1 MSRVHD
7 ALKRA
12 EQSPGFVPPAVRPPA
27 SPNPNG
33 PVKGSPL
40 DQVMAA
46 YPPPAAPPVARAAPP
61 RQDSPV
67 QESHGPAV
75 LQRNGVDYSAFTLT
89 SPAPQQTAH
98 RQALMAQSP
107 GRTTFQSPAAP
118 DLNLADLLDKIEE
131 VPFQPLADSHL
142 IDATKP
148 HDAPSEEFRTLRT
161 RLNHLQSLQPIHTVV
176 VTSASPA
183 EGKSFTAVNLA
194 LAESHLAG
202 NNTLLA
208 DFDFRRPIVHSL
220 FQIDRSPGI
229 TDYLTGKAELHQI
242 IKRVAGTNLY
252 LMPAGEAVLNPL
264 ELLNLQEVRILLD
277 QLPQLFNWVVLDSP
291 PLLFAAD
298 ANLLSTLCHG
308 TLLVV
313 RIGTTTIDSITR
325 ALQSLCENNVLG
337 IAVNGAR
344 RGELYSKYTYYHS
357 YYYSTPT
364 EVDGDEEAVATTKGK
379 GKKKDHYD
387 DEDDDE

>member
-12 EQSPGFVPPAVRPPA
+12 EQGPGFPPPTPRPPTPPRQDA
-27 SPNPNG
+27 PGKANA
-33 PVKGSPL
+33 L

-46 YPPPAAPPVARAAPP
+46 YPPPAAPPPPRQSVARYEAPP
-61 RQDSPV
+61 RQ
-67 QESHGPAV
+67 ELHGPAV
-75 LQRNGVDYSAFTLT
+75 LQRNNADYGAYQPPAPARNAHDYSVST
-89 SPAPQQTAH
+89 
-98 RQALMAQSP
+98 R
-107 GRTTFQSPAAP
+107 GVVRTPFPMPTAP
-118 DLNLADLLDKIEE
+118 DINLENLLDMIEE

-208 DFDFRRPIVHSL
+208 DFDFRRPIIHSL
-220 FQIDRSPGI
+220 FQIDRSPGV
-229 TDYLTGKAELHQI
+229 TDYLLGKVELHQI

-264 ELLNLQEVRILLD
+264 ELLNLQEVKVLLD
-277 QLPQLFNWVVLDSP
+277 RLPELFNWVIFDSP

-357 YYYSTPT
+357 YYYSTPS
-364 EVDGDEEAVATTKGK
+364 EVEGEAEETTPHAKSGKKAHHQREDEE
-379 GKKKDHYD
+379 
-387 DEDDDE
+387 E